1 MRSWGLRIGN
11 PLMCARSLLGLQRD
25 AAHSEC
31 NSTRYKREIEK
42 ETEGERSA
50 INIGDNQIGG
60 AESSLLH

>member
-1 MRSWGLRIGN
+1 M
-11 PLMCARSLLGLQRD
+11 QFY
-25 AAHSEC
+25 AA
-31 NSTRYKREIEK
+31 YGGEIEK